1 MISHLNVN
9 ESLPP
14 APEGA
19 LDHGVNF
26 LEAGGVFMVPIV
38 LCSLVAVTII
48 VQRLLFLRR
57 PLLIPPPLEG
67 AVGRLQAGPDPEA
80 LAGLA
85 ALSATDPSPLG
96 RIVDAAF
103 QRREY
108 GMDGLQIG
116 VEAVAREE
124 IGKMQSGLAI
134 LEVIITIAPLIGLL
148 GTLSGLIAVFGG
160 LGSSTGLQGPDPTVI
175 AAGISEALFTT
186 VGGLV
191 VAVPVVIAHS
201 WLNRHIERIASRLE
215 VLASIVFA
223 ALHADR
229 QRRSTVIPN
238 QPVPLPAAAG
248 YPAPSFSP
256 RHP

>member
-1 MISHLNVN
+1 MN
-9 ESLPP
+9 ETNLA

-19 LDHGVNF
+19 IDHGVNF
-26 LEAGGVFMVPIV
+26 LTEGGVFMIPIV

-57 PLLIPPPLEG
+57 PLLIPHRLE
-67 AVGRLQAGPDPEA
+67 AVLRRLQAGPDPEG
-80 LAGLA
+80 LATLA
-85 ALSATDPSPLG
+85 ALAAVDPSPLG
-96 RIVDAAF
+96 RILDAAF
-103 QRREY
+103 QRRDF
-108 GMDGLQIG
+108 GRDGLQIG

-124 IGKMQSGLAI
+124 VGKMQSGLAI

-160 LGSSTGLQGPDPTVI
+160 LGSSNGLQGPDPTVI

-223 ALHADR
+223 ALQAERHPPGGA
-229 QRRSTVIPN
+229 PF
-238 QPVPLPAAAG
+238 AAA
-248 YPAPSFSP
+248 ASSSP

>member
-1 MISHLNVN
+1 MN
-9 ESLPP
+9 ETIPP

-26 LEAGGVFMVPIV
+26 LEAGGVFMIPIV
-38 LCSLVAVTII
+38 LCSVVAVAII
-48 VQRLLFLRR
+48 VQRALLLRR
-57 PLLIPPPLEG
+57 PLLIPPRLEG
-67 AVGRLQAGPDPEA
+67 AVGRLQAKPDPEA
-80 LAGLA
+80 LAALA
-85 ALSATDPSPLG
+85 AFAATDLSPLG

-103 QRREY
+103 QRREH
-108 GMDGLQIG
+108 GLDGLQIG

-124 IGKMQSGLAI
+124 VGKMQSGLAM
-134 LEVIITIAPLIGLL
+134 LEVIITVAPLIGLL

-201 WLNRHIERIASRLE
+201 WLNRHIERMASRLE

-223 ALHADR
+223 AMHAER
-229 QRRSTVIPN
+229 QQRSPAFSS
-238 QPVPLPAAAG
+238 VPPMSAAAAL
-248 YPAPSFSP
+248 PAPSFTP

>member
-1 MISHLNVN
+1 VN
-9 ESLPP
+9 EPNLS

-19 LDHGVNF
+19 IDHGMNF
-26 LEAGGVFMVPIV
+26 LEAGGVFMIPIV
-38 LCSLVAVTII
+38 VCSLVAVTII
-48 VQRLLFLRR
+48 VQRVLFLRR
-57 PLLIPPPLEG
+57 PLLIPPRLEG
-67 AVGRLQAGPDPEA
+67 MVRRLQAGPDPEVLGA
-80 LAGLA
+80 LA
-85 ALSATDPSPLG
+85 ALAATDPSPLG
-96 RIVDAAF
+96 RILDASF
-103 QRREY
+103 QRREH
-108 GMDGLQIG
+108 GLDGLQIG

-124 IGKMQSGLAI
+124 VGKLQSGLAI

-215 VLASIVFA
+215 VLVSVVFSV
-223 ALHADR
+223 LQADR
-229 QRRSTVIPN
+229 QTRFPSAVSSPAFSIPH
-238 QPVPLPAAAG
+238 QP
-248 YPAPSFSP
+248 
-256 RHP
+256 